1 MAGRV
6 SGRVLTVHMDHSST
20 YLLMLAV
27 RVGHQKDFCTSPVGC
42 LVAGAWER
50 GGAHIRDPGRFI
62 WTRGTPVTTLA
73 AIKAKLQLGSSL
85 VLIRPGCLGSR
96 ELGEEGSL
104 SVNKA
109 VQVALLEC

>member
-1 MAGRV
+1 MGFLSMTNLYQKLETV
-6 SGRVLTVHMDHSST
+6 ISG
-20 YLLMLAV
+20 
-27 RVGHQKDFCTSPVGC
+27 
-42 LVAGAWER
+42 